1 MFQKVDYIYQKNI
14 RDMVFLVGSFG
25 LAYVRIGHQAVYM
38 LQALKQ
44 HPSLKELREE
54 YYSFKGVPPNSVVR
68 KYPNDYL
75 KHE

>member
-38 LQALKQ
+38 LQALREHRHSRNYVRNIIPLKV
-44 HPSLKELREE
+44 SLLILLLENIRMII
-54 YYSFKGVPPNSVVR
+54 
-68 KYPNDYL
+68 
-75 KHE
+75 